1 MRPSLGNWR
10 QRLRLWSG
18 LVLFVFCLSHF
29 TNHALGIISVSAMEK
44 ASVWHYWVWRSA
56 VGETVLLL
64 SALTHVVLAL
74 WRTSKRRTLKM
85 PRWEFV
91 QLVLGLY
98 IPWTLIP
105 HVTATMG
112 LAKNFGFAPTYH
124 QMLTIL
130 WPDLALMQSILLVVV
145 WTHAMIGLHFWLR
158 LYPLYHRFRYPAL
171 AFAFA
176 MPFLALWGFIEGA
189 RRLDLAKTVTIKV
202 SDEQFDWLYTV
213 VDQFRAT
220 VFGLIILSL
229 AVIVVRYIS
238 SKFTKRL
245 SITYPGGVTIKAQ
258 PGASL
263 LEMSRINDVPLASV
277 CGGRARCSTC
287 RVEVLSGGEDL
298 QPPGPAETSV
308 LNRIGAKE
316 NVRLA
321 CQIRPQ
327 SDLIVQPQV
336 PVKSKANRTNQVQD
350 AYFWGVEKEVVVMFV
365 DLRNFTGITES
376 QLAYDVVHLLNQYL
390 DQVSSVIRKEGGHVD
405 KFIGDGI
412 MAIFGIDSGPQKGAQ
427 EALRACGYI
436 EKVME
441 SLNAEKGPQFRD
453 PIRLGIGL
461 HLGSAIL
468 GRIGSAGADGERGGL
483 TALGDVVNTASRLE
497 TENKAHGSFLAVS
510 KAVIDVAG
518 AKVTPANLTEIK
530 VRGKEQPLEIFAL
543 QQMETLWLPGM
554 AEA

>member
-10 QRLRLWSG
+10 QRFRLWSG

-44 ASVWHYWVWRSA
+44 ASAWHYWVWRSA

-158 LYPLYHRFRYPAL
+158 LYPLYHRFRFAAL

-189 RRLDLAKTVTIKV
+189 RRLALAKTVTIKV

-229 AVIVVRYIS
+229 VVIVVRYIS

-412 MAIFGIDSGPQKGAQ
+412 MAIFGIDSGPQRGAQ

-497 TENKAHGSFLAVS
+497 TENKAHGSYLAVS

-543 QQMETLWLPGM
+543 QQMETLWLPEM